1 MSFHTFASMIH
12 GRYNELAKGE
22 LYVVDVN
29 PDDLWAHYL
38 QSFPEGSNPIYR
50 VNTEHDC
57 SCCRHFIKNLG
68 PVVGIVDGKVQT
80 IWDFAAKNLYG
91 PYQVVANSMHDYIVS
106 RPLKTIFRSKERSYG
121 VEKNH
126 ETTFD
131 GPVITYYHF
140 HGKVHERHY
149 SATPDAARGEF
160 NAALQVFTRGLKEL
174 APEALQTVLDLIDSK
189 ALYRGEEHRA
199 AVAAF
204 QALQKHYND
213 VLLISDEW
221 RFANAM
227 TPYSRFRNTVIGT
240 LVQDLSDGVELEQA
254 VRSFEV
260 KVAPTNYKRTTAL
273 ITPKMIEQA
282 MDKVAELGLRDALE
296 RRHAVIYD
304 TSVNNVLWVCGSSRP
319 KMKDG
324 LVESLMG
331 SVKPAKE
338 PKGTDIG
345 IEEFMSSVLP
355 TAESMQLF
363 VKNSHLGNFVTI
375 TAPVHADAGRLFK
388 WDNGFAWS
396 YDGNVTDSI
405 REKVKKAGGNVD
417 AKLRFSLAWFNH
429 DDLDFHCQPPGLRE
443 IAYFDKQGILDV
455 DMNAG
460 TGRTREPVE
469 NLAFKTPRDG
479 RYTVWVHQFSRR
491 ETTDVGFTVQI
502 ADATGAV
509 QEYSYDHAVAG
520 DVMVGEF
527 LVDAGR
533 IVEAKLNPKLKGGG
547 VAQEKWG
554 VKTES
559 LVPVRTVMLS
569 PNHWDGQRVG
579 NKHWFFLLEGCRADE
594 PMRGIYNEFLRSEL
608 EQHRKVFEILGSK
621 TKCPVTDDQLSGLGF
636 SSTRG
641 DVVTI
646 AVKSSAGTRQYN
658 VTF

>member
-1 MSFHTFASMIH
+1 MSFHTFAAAVHS
-12 GRYNELAKGE
+12 RYNELAKGE

-38 QSFPEGSNPIYR
+38 KSFPEGSNPIYR

-80 IWDFAAKNLYG
+80 IWDFAAKNLYD
-91 PYQVVANSMHDYIVS
+91 PYQVVARRMDDIV
-106 RPLKTIFRSKERSYG
+106 RAHALKTVFRSKERSYG

-126 ETTFD
+126 ETVD
-131 GPVITYYHF
+131 GQVITYHHF
-140 HGKVHERHY
+140 HGKVHDRHY

-199 AVAAF
+199 AVAGF

-240 LVQDLSDGVELEQA
+240 LVQDLSDGVDLEQA

-296 RRHAVIYD
+296 RRHAVISD
-304 TSVNNVLWVCGSSRP
+304 VSVNNVLWVSGSNRSR
-319 KMKDG
+319 MKDG

-331 SVKPAKE
+331 SVKPAKQ

-363 VKNSHLGNFVTI
+363 VKNNHLGNFVTI
-375 TAPVHADAGRLFK
+375 TAPAHADAGRLFK

-417 AKLRFSLAWFNH
+417 AKLRFSLAWFNY
-429 DDLDFHCQPPGLRE
+429 DDLDFHCRAPGYAE
-443 IAYFDKQGILDV
+443 ICYHSKQGILDV

-460 TGRTREPVE
+460 FGRVRDPVE
-469 NLAFKTPRDG
+469 NLAFKAPRDG
-479 RYTVWVHQFSRR
+479 RYTVWVHQFNRR
-491 ETTDVGFTVQI
+491 ETIDVGFTVQI

-509 QEYSYDHAVAG
+509 QEYSYNHAVAG

-554 VKTES
+554 IKTES

-569 PNHWDGQRVG
+569 PNHWDDQRVG

-608 EQHRKVFEILGSK
+608 EQHRKVFEILGNK